1 MRMERI
7 GEGGRIADTAHAVR
21 LLQPHL
27 RDLPHEE
34 LRFVYLD
41 AGLRLLDVA
50 ALSDGAVGRVE
61 LPLRT
66 IIRDALLLD
75 ARALIVAHN
84 HPGGSAV
91 PSAADKAVTRRLAE
105 VTRQLDIDL
114 VDHLIFAGEE
124 VASFRALGLL

>member
-27 RDLPHEE
+27 HGLAHEE

-41 AGLRLLDVA
+41 ADLNLLDVVGA
-50 ALSDGAVGRVE
+50 SDGVAGKVD
-61 LPLRT
+61 LPLRAV
-66 IIRDALLLD
+66 IRDALLLD
-75 ARALIVAHN
+75 TRAMILAHN

-91 PSAADKAVTRRLAE
+91 PSAADKAVTRRLADI
-105 VTRQLDIDL
+105 TRELGIQL
-114 VDHLIFAGEE
+114 VDHLIFAGEQ